1 MQKKNLE
8 QDRHRGGTG
17 KQAGEQGRSYFDDFL
32 QLFSGFVPPSL
43 STTHPFR
50 TLGSLWPKVWVWIGM
65 NEIYVPHLPK
75 SCF

>member
-1 MQKKNLE
+1 MQKTNLE

-32 QLFSGFVPPSL
+32 QLFSGFVLPSL
-43 STTHPFR
+43 SPTPPFR
-50 TLGSLWPKVWVWIGM
+50 TLGSLWVGIGM